1 MSKSKGFTLIE
12 VLLVVALIAIMAST
26 VVFSLPDNSRDE
38 AEHQAKSLWLRLQ
51 LLNEEAMLSGRD
63 FGLRVE
69 EPKGRYFLQQLDSKG
84 WQPLTLDRLPYETQL
99 LDSLT
104 LEFRLGGSVWLDQD
118 RLFTPSS
125 LFDEEMFAELEED
138 KVLATPQVFMMSSG
152 EVTPFSIAIY
162 PSESD
167 VAETAWYVV
176 AKENGQIALLPPG
189 EYEEWQS
196 EQ

>member
-63 FGLRVE
+63 FGLRIE
-69 EPKGRYFLQQLDSKG
+69 QAKGRYFLQQLDNEG
-84 WQPLTLDRLPYETQL
+84 WQPLKLDRLPYETQL
-99 LDSLT
+99 VDSLKM
-104 LEFRLGGSVWLDQD
+104 EFNLGGSAWQDQE
-118 RLFTPSS
+118 RLFNPTS
-125 LFDEEMFAELEED
+125 LFDEEMFADLEEE
-138 KVLATPQVFMMSSG
+138 KKLPAPQVFVMSSG

-162 PSESD
+162 PSDADLEQS
-167 VAETAWYVV
+167 AWQVV
-176 AKENGQIALLPPG
+176 AKENGQIILLQPG
-189 EYEEWQS
+189 EQEELAD
-196 EQ
+196 ER